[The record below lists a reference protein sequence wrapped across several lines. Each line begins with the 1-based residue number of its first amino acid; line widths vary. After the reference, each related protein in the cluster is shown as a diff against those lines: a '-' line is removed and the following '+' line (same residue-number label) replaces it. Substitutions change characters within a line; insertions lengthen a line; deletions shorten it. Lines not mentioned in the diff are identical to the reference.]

1 MSGSDDAEGI
11 PFLNKK
17 ARRSVKRGSI
27 QILELND
34 GMLRTCIKAFWL
46 RYLPF
51 YHETREP
58 QNAAEALDPKRGKT

>member
-1 MSGSDDAEGI
+1 
-11 PFLNKK
+11 
-17 ARRSVKRGSI
+17 VKRGSI